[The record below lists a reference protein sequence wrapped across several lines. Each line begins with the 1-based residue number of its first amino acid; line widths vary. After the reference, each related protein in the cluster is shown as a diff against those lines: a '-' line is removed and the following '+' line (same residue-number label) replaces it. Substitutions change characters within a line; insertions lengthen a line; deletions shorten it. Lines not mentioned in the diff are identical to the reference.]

1 MLSVFFSVSLK
12 WFRDEGRERRV
23 LQPAP
28 DFLTSTAFIPIHCP
42 STIDLH
48 SFNSIVTFEYHLQ
61 TTAMVLATDFRIL
74 NSFVAREPYQQT
86 TTMVLKRKRSDSE
99 ISTTSSILSSPLSS
113 SNYMNIDGFQSQK
126 QIATPSLF
134 SSRTRKRHRDNR
146 PSESD
151 VHRMPSSFLPSAQ
164 PLTAPSTEHTL
175 SLLFSAQQ
183 QHPQSQF
190 QSPSPFLSQS
200 HTHPIASIPASYE
213 PPQQSSLHSFWAI
226 PSARHGSPSSTSS
239 NSSSNTPNTAPAINS
254 FFQATNCEDC
264 DASLNPQDNDDAI
277 DVDMM
282 MDIDM
287 DGGNH
292 ACTSCG
298 KQVCHSC
305 AVSNLGA
312 ERKCLNCAGKKKAC
326 IGGIGWMNQD

>member
-1 MLSVFFSVSLK
+1 
-12 WFRDEGRERRV
+12 
-23 LQPAP
+23 
-28 DFLTSTAFIPIHCP
+28 
-42 STIDLH
+42 
-48 SFNSIVTFEYHLQ
+48 
-61 TTAMVLATDFRIL
+61 MVLATDFRIL
-74 NSFVAREPYQQT
+74 NSFVTREPYQQT

-99 ISTTSSILSSPLSS
+99 ISTSSSILSSPLSS
-113 SNYMNIDGFQSQK
+113 SNYMNIDNFHSQK

-151 VHRMPSSFLPSAQ
+151 VHRMPSSSLLSAQ
-164 PLTAPSTEHTL
+164 SLTAPSTEHTL

-183 QHPQSQF
+183 QYPQFQF
-190 QSPSPFLSQS
+190 QSPSPFPSQS
-200 HTHPIASIPASYE
+200 HSHPIASIPSSNE
-213 PPQQSSLHSFWAI
+213 PTQQSSLHSFWAI

-264 DASLNPQDNDDAI
+264 DASLNPQDNDDAM

-287 DGGNH
+287 DSGNH

-312 ERKCLNCAGKKKAC
+312 ERKCLNCAGRKKTRV
-326 IGGIGWMNQD
+326 GGIGWMDQD